1 VTTQLPHC
9 QPATLLC
16 TPVNP
21 CPTFHPHCPAPQQ
34 AQGTAATVCT
44 QYGCPQQAQPQT
56 ATTVCTQHGCPQQV
70 QGTAATVCTQY
81 GCPQQAQGQTA
92 ATVCTQHGCHTHVQA
107 TNCPPATVCPQ
118 PTTLC
123 GPQAYGQAVPQ
134 TSYSDCPQGGG
145 PTPTATFYYGCH
157 AQAYAQAGPQQVVT
171 SYSDCPQGP
180 GPTPTATY
188 YYGCHAQAYPQV
200 GGDPTL
206 ATVCTQFGCHP
217 HTVTLA
223 TVCTQFC
230 HTHPR
235 LCPQAAAAPNTQL
248 PQCQPQSTLCI
259 QTVNF
264 GNCPPQVAGGCY
276 PYTGP
281 GPVTFPPGCWQG

>member
-1 VTTQLPHC
+1 MTTQLPHC
-9 QPATLLC
+9 QPASLLC

-21 CPTFHPHCPAPQQ
+21 CPTIHPHCPAPQQ
-34 AQGTAATVCT
+34 AQGHTAATVCT
-44 QYGCPQQAQPQT
+44 QYGCPQQAQAQT
-56 ATTVCTQHGCPQQV
+56 G
-70 QGTAATVCTQY
+70 
-81 GCPQQAQGQTA
+81 A
-92 ATVCTQHGCHTHVQA
+92 ATVCTQHGCNTHVHA

-145 PTPTATFYYGCH
+145 PTPTATYYYGCH
-157 AQAYAQAGPQQVVT
+157 AQAYAQAG
-171 SYSDCPQGP
+171 
-180 GPTPTATY
+180 
-188 YYGCHAQAYPQV
+188 
-200 GGDPTL
+200 GDTR

-217 HTVTLA
+217 HTLTLA

-235 LCPQAAAAPNTQL
+235 VCPPAAAAAPNTQL

-281 GPVTFPPGCWQG
+281 GPVTFPPGCYPG